1 MCAVRIA
8 FAPISR
14 RMRSCRLIFQNESYK
29 KSDTVYVDQAK
40 AAILLENQDFYL
52 PSTGDRISVLAAAA
66 VSSLDQLRFECE
78 WLVPDG
84 VERYADSCRFFFRV
98 GENPQRTQRSAS
110 VAVSRPDFDQPDVF
124 RVTQY
129 SLYPS
134 FSYTV
139 KGEEVAAP
147 ELTETET
154 PYLVF
159 WGDGS
164 HDFFVKGLTHRFES
178 AGPHTI
184 RVEGQAFPLFELPKP
199 ADGMLY
205 DFSKLNL

>member
-1 MCAVRIA
+1 MGMAEDDVGLGCASFTFIGDKGFRHL
-8 FAPISR
+8 FAPDVNEYG
-14 RMRSCRLIFQNESYK
+14 MFGVVDETYCR
-29 KSDTVYVDQAK
+29 
-40 AAILLENQDFYL
+40 
-52 PSTGDRISVLAAAA
+52 G
-66 VSSLDQLRFECE
+66 
-78 WLVPDG
+78 
-84 VERYADSCRFFFRV
+84 
-98 GENPQRTQRSAS
+98 RSAS

-164 HDFFVKGLTHRFES
+164 QEYFVKGLTHHYES

-184 RVEGQAFPLFELPKP
+184 RVEGLAFPLFELPKP